1 MVEDIVRRLGYLT
14 LGSRLKRLG
23 ERMQAHTQRIL
34 DAHGLSIQAA
44 QFPFLAAIDRLGPS
58 TIGQLADAVGG
69 SQPGATRAL
78 AQLADA
84 GYVAIETAPD
94 DQRRKYVALTK
105 QGRQLVETGKR
116 EVWPAIEAAVKDLC
130 EAAEGA
136 LLDQLATLE
145 DGLATVPLDH
155 RAAAGT
161 PASKRRRQRAGSA
174 R

>member
-1 MVEDIVRRLGYLT
+1 MTEDIVRGLGYLT

-34 DAHGLSIQAA
+34 DAHELSIQAA

-58 TIGQLADAVGG
+58 TIGQLAESVGG

-84 GYVAIETAPD
+84 GYVAIETAPE

-105 QGRQLVETGKR
+105 QGRQLVETGKK
-116 EVWPAIEAAVKDLC
+116 EVWPAVEAAVRDLC
-130 EAAEGA
+130 ETGEGG
-136 LLDQLATLE
+136 LLDQLATIE
-145 DGLATVPLDH
+145 DGLTAVPLDR
-155 RAAAGT
+155 RAAAAT
-161 PASKRRRQRAGSA
+161 ASATNRRKPRRR
-174 R
+174 